1 MQTTQVSD
9 PFDAQQQVAIFIIKL
24 VEEEVAHTLKNVCFD
39 IPHKKYLKTQEKL
52 PFDVNQL
59 YLQIKDTPHAIYHTN
74 LLHDL

>member
-39 IPHKKYLKTQEKL
+39 IPHKKYPKTHEKI
-52 PFDVNQL
+52 FFV
-59 YLQIKDTPHAIYHTN
+59 
-74 LLHDL
+74 